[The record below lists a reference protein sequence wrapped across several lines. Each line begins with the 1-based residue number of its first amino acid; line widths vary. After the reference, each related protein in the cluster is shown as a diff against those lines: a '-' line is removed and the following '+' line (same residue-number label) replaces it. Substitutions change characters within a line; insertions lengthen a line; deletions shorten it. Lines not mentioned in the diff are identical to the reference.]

1 MADTRYTTKMMERKP
16 YRVWGDWNL
25 WNSAVATHYSH
36 TVILDA
42 MNYKK
47 RKWEKRKFDAK
58 KFKLKRMEAFPKEW
72 NADIEFHRWQ
82 TAWIFIPS
90 KAWKGGGKEKN
101 ANDPILLDKRKY
113 HQMADVVLRPKFIK
127 HSSDCWS
134 KKRPSSKDVKT
145 WIKWLIINEV

>member
-36 TVILDA
+36 TVIWDA

-90 KAWKGGGKEKN
+90 KAWKGGGGKN
-101 ANDPILLDKRKY
+101 KNP
-113 HQMADVVLRPKFIK
+113 
-127 HSSDCWS
+127 S
-134 KKRPSSKDVKT
+134 KKWKKFLVMQFVQT
-145 WIKWLIINEV
+145 WNRDTKKQFRINLWPFVTWERKKNSHSEF